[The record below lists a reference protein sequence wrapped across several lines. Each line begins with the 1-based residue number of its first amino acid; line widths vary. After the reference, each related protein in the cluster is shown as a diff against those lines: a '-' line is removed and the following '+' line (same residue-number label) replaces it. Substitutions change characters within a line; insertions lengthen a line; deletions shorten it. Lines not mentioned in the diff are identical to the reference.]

1 MYAATPPLES
11 LKWFLSLAAS
21 FRQLVGTKKEL
32 KVSFVDARRA
42 YFNSPC
48 HDHIYVDLPSED
60 YQEGKCGR
68 LLRWMYGT

>member
-11 LKWFLSLAAS
+11 LKWLLSLTAS
-21 FRQLVGTKKEL
+21 APHLMGTKKEL

-48 HDHIYVDLPSED
+48 NEQMFVDLPSED
-60 YQEGKCGR
+60 YQEGKC
-68 LLRWMYGT
+68 